1 MPAPHFV
8 AQSIADQVNALN
20 PAAQPA
26 AAVPEGVTLDATLM
40 AKLEGLRQLFQEAGQ
55 VLIAYSGGIDST
67 LVAKI
72 ALDVL
77 GDRVLAVTANSDA
90 LMPEDLDDAIEQ
102 ADWMGL
108 RHDIVE
114 THELADPDY
123 AANPV
128 NRCYFCKRELH
139 DTLRPLALSRGYAYV
154 VDGLNAD
161 DLRDYR
167 PGVQAALERGVR
179 SPLAEWGVSKLEVR
193 QLSQYLGLPWWD
205 KPAQPC
211 LSSRFPYGESITTA
225 KLQRVAAGE
234 RYLRGL
240 GWRQVRVR
248 SQQDTARIELP
259 PDQLLAFMQATDL
272 SALTQSFQSAG
283 FLYVCLDLEGFQS
296 GKLNRALPAGQA
308 ALSSLSVEM
317 PVDESQPE
325 R

>member
-1 MPAPHFV
+1 MARDAGRDAMALDAMGLDPFGLDPALQTKLDGLRTLF
-8 AQSIADQVNALN
+8 
-20 PAAQPA
+20 A
-26 AAVPEGVTLDATLM
+26 AAE
-40 AKLEGLRQLFQEAGQ
+40 Q

-72 ALDVL
+72 AVDVL
-77 GDRVLAVTANSDA
+77 GDRALAVTADSDA
-90 LMPEDLDDAIEQ
+90 LMLEDLDDAITQ
-102 ADWMGL
+102 AEWIGI
-108 RHDIVE
+108 RHEIVA

-139 DTLRPLALSRGYAYV
+139 DTLRPLAVGRGYAYV

-179 SPLAEWGVSKLEVR
+179 SPLAELGVSKLEVR
-193 QLSQYLGLPWWD
+193 QLSRYLELPWWD

-211 LSSRFPYGESITTA
+211 LSSRFPYGEAITA
-225 KLQRVAAGE
+225 DKLRRVAAAE

-248 SQQDTARIELP
+248 SQQDTARIEVP
-259 PDQLLAFMQATDL
+259 PDRILAFVQSVDL
-272 SALTQSFQSAG
+272 AELTEAFRGAG

-296 GKLNRALPAGQA
+296 GKLNRV
-308 ALSSLSVEM
+308 LSAQSPSTA
-317 PVDESQPE
+317 PS
-325 R
+325 RIKG